1 MIKLLKPQHALAYN
15 DCTTEN
21 EGYPVVTFKHNF
33 FYARNPGSACRFLK
47 IGASMIGR
55 TKAGNRANKA
65 NRSFSVVESMR
76 HLSCCG
82 ALLLN
87 QLRSYAT

>member
-1 MIKLLKPQHALAYN
+1 MNNRLKPLYALAYN
-15 DCTTEN
+15 ARTTEN

-33 FYARNPGSACRFLK
+33 FYAQRLGSAYRFLK

-65 NRSFSVVESMR
+65 SRSFSVVESMR
-76 HLSCCG
+76 HLFSCG

-87 QLRSYAT
+87 QLRSIAI